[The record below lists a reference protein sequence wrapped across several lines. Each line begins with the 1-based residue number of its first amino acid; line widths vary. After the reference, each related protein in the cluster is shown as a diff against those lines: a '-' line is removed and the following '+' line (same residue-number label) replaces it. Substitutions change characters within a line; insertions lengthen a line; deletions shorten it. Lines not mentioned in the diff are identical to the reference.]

1 MDMGPRTGM
10 AVVLDGNSKTP
21 APHCPHGP
29 TLLFAKIL
37 EGKEEGRRFYA
48 CSACRERKDCNFFQ
62 WENEKVS
69 EARLATREKYNQSHQ
84 PPFSHTDNVERY
96 KEFIVLPQSERKF
109 CRECQQLLLPQEWG
123 RHSGHQVLNSV
134 SFAQLKKPSQLLSPL
149 ENKKTNA
156 QYLFT
161 DRSCQFL
168 LDLIVTQGFKRV
180 LCVGTPRS
188 ILEAVEASGFLIPPP
203 SWSLPFRTPVK
214 YFSVLIAQPQS
225 TACTFCSVFKD
236 TSALPNVK
244 LKMFRLH
251 ELIKL
256 QASHEEKTCVKSLL
270 LDIDFRYSQFY
281 TEDDFCHYNMF
292 NHYFFAGKG
301 AYDVCQKFLQQ
312 DKGKDV
318 IMVADPPFGGLVEA
332 LAFSF
337 KKLIAMWRQT
347 GEADLA
353 SKTLPILWI
362 FPYFFES
369 RILEFF
375 PNFCM
380 LDYQVDYDNH
390 ALYKHGKTGRKQ
402 SPVRIFT
409 NLAPHLIVLPAEE
422 GYRFCAL
429 CQRYVSLNNQ
439 HCEICNSCTS
449 KIVNDFSKR
458 IVLKSEHIFS
468 HRMGDNGYIVIFAK
482 TWIHCSICDHC
493 ALPSHSCKNAD
504 VGCFI
509 CGARDHKRS
518 ACPNMLGARRSYQS
532 TKKAKQKKK
541 KVKANA
547 MNKTD
552 GKRSRN
558 TR

>member
-1 MDMGPRTGM
+1 YVARRRGYTIFGPGPEVLQPLFSVM
-10 AVVLDGNSKTP
+10 ARHS
-21 APHCPHGP
+21 P

-180 LCVGTPRS
+180 LCVGTPR
-188 ILEAVEASGFLIPPP
+188 
-203 SWSLPFRTPVK
+203 
-214 YFSVLIAQPQS
+214 
-225 TACTFCSVFKD
+225 
-236 TSALPNVK
+236 
-244 LKMFRLH
+244 LH

-337 KKLIAMWRQT
+337 KKLIAMW
-347 GEADLA
+347 

-449 KIVNDFSKR
+449 KDGRQWIHCNLCKKCV
-458 IVLKSEHIFS
+458 KSS
-468 HRMGDNGYIVIFAK
+468 
-482 TWIHCSICDHC
+482 WIHCSICDHC

-518 ACPNMLGARRSYQS
+518 ACPNIKQSFVLHVLFCRS